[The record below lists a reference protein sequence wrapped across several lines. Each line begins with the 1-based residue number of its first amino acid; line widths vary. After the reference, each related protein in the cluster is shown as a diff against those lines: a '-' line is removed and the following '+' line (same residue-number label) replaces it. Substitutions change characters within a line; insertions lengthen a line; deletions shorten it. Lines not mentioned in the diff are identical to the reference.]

1 MFKLQRFDQ
10 ARRVRL
16 LRRVQTGHPRKTV
29 FVPII
34 A

>member
-10 ARRVRL
+10 AQRVRL
-16 LRRVQTGHPRKTV
+16 LRRVQTGPLRKIV
-29 FVPII
+29 FVPVV